1 MSERPHRRPFTA
13 ASATAHDGP
22 GRHPP
27 GLVDSLTALGDIQ
40 VRHEQYGE
48 AAGPLAETLA
58 GAMELPAGHRD
69 IAASIV
75 SRLRDAYAADPDTV
89 AERLRT
95 VTGRKMP
102 RWLRSQ

>member
-1 MSERPHRRPFTA
+1 
-13 ASATAHDGP
+13 
-22 GRHPP
+22 
-27 GLVDSLTALGDIQ
+27 
-40 VRHEQYGE
+40 
-48 AAGPLAETLA
+48 
-58 GAMELPAGHRD
+58 MELPAGHRD

-95 VTGRKMP
+95 VTGREMP

>member
-1 MSERPHRRPFTA
+1 
-13 ASATAHDGP
+13 
-22 GRHPP
+22 
-27 GLVDSLTALGDIQ
+27 
-40 VRHEQYGE
+40 
-48 AAGPLAETLA
+48 
-58 GAMELPAGHRD
+58 MELPAGHRD